1 MPRGRHRHSPPLH
14 RILPPS
20 VVAGVSIV
28 CAGSAWLLAQPLV
41 LRGLVTVTAV
51 AAITGAYL
59 MRSWDQ
65 AAGRRVAELEHAR
78 ASDEWKA
85 DERLAELESE
95 LEESRE
101 LRVRLETK
109 LRRKRVE
116 LAGLRGEHAALLR
129 RYATAETERASALEG
144 RRQLALEAA
153 AEPPELPVT
162 SGAPTPGAY
171 LRAAQALQDLTRNG
185 VLQEALRVAE
195 QARKRDRAEQAR
207 ERKAGDRAPE
217 RAAAEQAGERKADKR
232 APERAAA
239 EQAGERKADKRAPE
253 RGAGDQGRER
263 KASERVPDRKAGDQS
278 REPKADDR
286 AREPKSGEQAPERGA
301 DEPKGKHAA
310 GAGPVEEQHHRPPSA
325 LTPALPVAPALAALP
340 ARRASAVVP
349 YSTARRHSVPQGSF
363 DFFGTQKANAVIEAV
378 QNEDLAD
385 VVGEEA
391 LAAHRTGATVD
402 HVVGK
407 VIDLTAHDETEPL
420 DVVELRRS
428 AIS

>member
-232 APERAAA
+232 APER
-239 EQAGERKADKRAPE
+239 
-253 RGAGDQGRER
+253 GAGDQGREG
-263 KASERVPDRKAGDQS
+263 KASERVPDRKAGDQG

-286 AREPKSGEQAPERGA
+286 AREPKSGERAPERGA